1 MKRAQKHDL
10 QVTTA
15 PAEDRSAAAS
25 LLDLLDRPTTEGDH
39 PCRLAGPE
47 DGSVALTPKIADALR
62 HVFELMAQGRTVA
75 ILPAD
80 GVLTTGAAAELLN
93 VSRQYL
99 VRLLEDGALA
109 SFKSGKHRRVRVEDV
124 LAYREARDAKR
135 RAALDEL
142 AELSQAQGGYDLRAR
157 R

>member
-1 MKRAQKHDL
+1 MKRAEMSDL

-15 PAEDRSAAAS
+15 PAAERSAAAS
-25 LLDLLDRPTTEGDH
+25 LLELFDQPDQRDGH
-39 PCRLAGPE
+39 FRLAGPKNE
-47 DGSVALTPKIADALR
+47 GIALTRNIADALR
-62 HVFELMAQGRTVA
+62 HLVELLAQGRTVA

-99 VRLLEDGALA
+99 VRLLDEGTIP
-109 SFKSGKHRRVRVEDV
+109 SFKSGKHRRVRAEDL

-135 RAALDEL
+135 RKALDEL
-142 AELSQAQGGYDLRAR
+142 AQLSQAYGGYDGEAAR
-157 R
+157 